1 MSRHALLRTTV
12 VALAVVLAAGG
23 CSSTATSSVDSAA
36 TTVPTDP
43 ANTPSADAG
52 TITDAATPSGD
63 PKGGGSTG
71 GGSTGDGSTSGGGS
85 TSGQP
90 GGGTSTGGDSG
101 QSGTKASGP
110 VISYFRVTAKPR
122 CPAGTSANPI
132 AGSGVRMEWRVSNV
146 TAVALSI
153 DGGGI
158 YRDDYPATG
167 SEEFTFP
174 CSGGEGDIQKHTYTL
189 TARNAHGTQTKTIVV
204 TAPVHD
210 IPEV

>member
-12 VALAVVLAAGG
+12 VALAAVLAAGG
-23 CSSTATSSVDSAA
+23 CSSTATSSVDSTA
-36 TTVPTDP
+36 TTVPAAP

-52 TITDAATPSGD
+52 TVIDAETPNGD
-63 PKGGGSTG
+63 PTG
-71 GGSTGDGSTSGGGS
+71 GGSTSGGGS
-85 TSGQP
+85 TGGQP
-90 GGGTSTGGDSG
+90 AGGTSTGGDSG

-110 VISYFRVTAKPR
+110 IISYFRVTDKPR

-132 AGSGVRMEWRVSNV
+132 AGGGVLMEWRVSNV
-146 TAVALSI
+146 KAVALSI
-153 DGGGI
+153 DGAGV
-158 YRDDYPATG
+158 YRDDYPSAG
-167 SEEFTFP
+167 SEEFAFP

-210 IPEV
+210 IPQV